1 MAVTGT
7 TEGAI
12 TVTTAAITGG
22 IILTGMAITITAA
35 VIGIMAADIMVVVVV
50 VVAVAMRPSRPSDL
64 ARCLPRARWRRN
76 ELKRVPR
83 SIAEFLKALCGR
95 QIARARG
102 HLEPAL
108 GVPATSF

>member
-35 VIGIMAADIMVVVVV
+35 VIGIMAADIMVVVV